1 MPPQSFPECLLFC
14 WLSCVCVC
22 VCVCESRHTS
32 DDNKQLC
39 LSFAKNTADA
49 RTHTQKTSHART
61 CEMLPWQQRFD
72 RPGCL
77 WGCWTTQRR
86 RTFFVGDDR
95 KPKSENIMF
104 SNQNLTKC
112 LFKKQQQKK
121 KNMTEMFLYASW
133 WQKESIEFSIV
144 WIQLGGEQR
153 SCVDLCSLIFFLYLD
168 CSITLRFPP
177 SIRTDEG
184 PRRIGPLKFSRLIS
198 VVFFYSSR
206 STLSLFNTHTHW
218 IEAKTVWV
226 EGQQ

>member
-1 MPPQSFPECLLFC
+1 MPFVLLIV
-14 WLSCVCVC
+14 LRVC

-112 LFKKQQQKK
+112 LFKKTTTKK
-121 KNMTEMFLYASW
+121 KKHDWNVF
-133 WQKESIEFSIV
+133 IC
-144 WIQLGGEQR
+144 QLMAERVDWVQHCLNSAGGEQR

>member
-86 RTFFVGDDR
+86 RTFFVGVDR

-112 LFKKQQQKK
+112 LFKKTTTKK

-133 WQKESIEFSIV
+133 WQKESIEFNIV

>member
-22 VCVCESRHTS
+22 VRVWIASYIRWQQTTVPVIRQEYSR
-32 DDNKQLC
+32 C
-39 LSFAKNTADA
+39 
-49 RTHTQKTSHART
+49 THTHSKNLTCTHMRNVAMTTKVWPAWLSLGLLNHTAQEDVFCWRWQKTKIGKYNV
-61 CEMLPWQQRFD
+61 F
-72 RPGCL
+72 
-77 WGCWTTQRR
+77 
-86 RTFFVGDDR
+86 
-95 KPKSENIMF
+95 KSEPDKMF
-104 SNQNLTKC
+104 VQKTTT
-112 LFKKQQQKK
+112 KK
-121 KNMTEMFLYASW
+121 KKHDWNVF
-133 WQKESIEFSIV
+133 IC
-144 WIQLGGEQR
+144 QLMAERVDWVQHCLNSAGGEQR

>member
-86 RTFFVGDDR
+86 RTFFVGVDR

-112 LFKKQQQKK
+112 LFKKTTTKK
-121 KNMTEMFLYASW
+121 KKTWLKCFYMPVDGRKSRLSSALS
-133 WQKESIEFSIV
+133 EFS
-144 WIQLGGEQR
+144 WGGATFMCWPLQF
-153 SCVDLCSLIFFLYLD
+153 DIF
-168 CSITLRFPP
+168 
-177 SIRTDEG
+177 
-184 PRRIGPLKFSRLIS
+184 
-198 VVFFYSSR
+198 
-206 STLSLFNTHTHW
+206 SLF
-218 IEAKTVWV
+218 
-226 EGQQ
+226 GL